1 MENFVLVEKVNDS
14 IGKIILSNGKKI
26 NPLSLSILKKINREI
41 TLMSENNNI
50 KVIIISSNGPG
61 FSAGH
66 DLKEL
71 KDNQNNKVFFLDL
84 FRECSNL
91 MQKIISIPQPVIAE
105 VPGIAAAAGCQLVAT
120 CDLAIASE
128 KAEFMTPGVN
138 IGLFCSTPMVA
149 VSRNVSRKK
158 MMEMLLMGEK
168 MSAIEAEK
176 YGLVNKI
183 VPEKTLSEKT
193 IEIANII
200 AKKPKS
206 TIKIGKEAFYKQLEM
221 PLNEAYEYTS
231 QVMALNMLE
240 KDAKEGIEAFLEK
253 KNPIWSS

>member
-1 MENFVLVEKVNDS
+1 
-14 IGKIILSNGKKI
+14 
-26 NPLSLSILKKINREI
+26 
-41 TLMSENNNI
+41 
-50 KVIIISSNGPG
+50 
-61 FSAGH
+61 
-66 DLKEL
+66 
-71 KDNQNNKVFFLDL
+71 
-84 FRECSNL
+84 

-183 VPEKTLSEKT
+183 VPEKTLSEKSNFKRHQL
-193 IEIANII
+193 IY
-200 AKKPKS
+200 KKILVNLRMQDKL
-206 TIKIGKEAFYKQLEM
+206 TVKHKIRF
-221 PLNEAYEYTS
+221 N
-231 QVMALNMLE
+231 
-240 KDAKEGIEAFLEK
+240 D
-253 KNPIWSS
+253 